1 MISLAPLKE
10 KEKIDLFFSKAK
22 LEINENSGCVAAMQN
37 DEVLGFCLYDLTKD
51 KMIIRHIEPLN
62 DLGLSDGILR
72 STLHVAA
79 EKSIMN
85 AFYDDT
91 ANEEFFA
98 KLNFIKDK
106 SEKSLKIEKLFE
118 SCCSCKN

>member
-10 KEKIDLFFSKAK
+10 KDKINLFFSKAN
-22 LEINENSGCVAAMQN
+22 LDANENSGCVAATQN
-37 DEVLGFCLYDLTKD
+37 GEVLGFCLYDLTKD
-51 KMIIRHIEPLN
+51 KMIIRYIEPLN
-62 DLGLSDGILR
+62 DLALADGILR

-85 AFYDDT
+85 AFYVDT

-98 KLNFIKDK
+98 KLDFIKDM